1 MIKKEKLK
9 KEETYF
15 IVLLKKKDL
24 LFASWKIDSPK
35 WKKRIETAEQDSAGS
50 TQKEFL
56 FIEVLSVEND
66 KYKKIDSIPVHG
78 LENSWH
84 IFVKK
89 EYYGK
94 RVIFSLSYRDKKEKY
109 FDILI
114 SQEIHI
120 PYTIENIEAIQLD
133 EEKILF
139 EFSEIKL
146 AGIPGKE
153 STSW

>member
-35 WKKRIETAEQDSAGS
+35 WKKRIETSEADTEH
-50 TQKEFL
+50 KEYL
-56 FIEVLSVEND
+56 FIEVLSVENG
-66 KYKKIDSIPVHG
+66 KYNKIDTIPVHG

-94 RVIFSLSYRDKKEKY
+94 KIILSLSYRDKKGKS

-120 PYTIENIEAIQLD
+120 PYSIEDIAAQQMD